1 MPTSRK
7 NYHHGD
13 LRRAL
18 ISEGTAML
26 AETGPAALSLREV
39 ARRLGVSHNA
49 PYRHFATREALLAAI
64 AASGFDELAE
74 ATDKAAADMKAR
86 GLAYIAFALEHPAVF
101 RLMFSD
107 LIDRAA
113 FPELAVAA
121 TNGLERAA
129 GAIGAAYGDEPEAV
143 MAAWSFVHGL
153 AQLLLDG
160 QAPRNL
166 RRGRSDLTLAKAT
179 LAAMAEALAK

>member
-1 MPTSRK
+1 
-7 NYHHGD
+7 
-13 LRRAL
+13 
-18 ISEGTAML
+18 ML

-49 PYRHFATREALLAAI
+49 PYRHFETREALLAAI
-64 AASGFDELAE
+64 AASGFDALAE
-74 ATDKAAADMKAR
+74 ATDKAANDMKAR
-86 GLAYIAFALEHPAVF
+86 GLAYIVFALEQPAVF

-107 LIDRAA
+107 LIDRKA
-113 FPELAVAA
+113 FPELAAA
-121 TNGLERAA
+121 AANGLERAA
-129 GAIGAAYGDEPEAV
+129 SAIGATYGDDPEAV

-160 QAPRNL
+160 QAPSSL

-179 LAAMAEALAK
+179 LAAMADALVK